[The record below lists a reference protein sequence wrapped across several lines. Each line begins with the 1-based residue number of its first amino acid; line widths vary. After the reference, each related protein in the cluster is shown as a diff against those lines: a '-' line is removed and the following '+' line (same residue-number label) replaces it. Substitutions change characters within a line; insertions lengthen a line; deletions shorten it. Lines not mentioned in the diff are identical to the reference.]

1 MVNTPLETH
10 ARFRVSGM
18 GRNGYTDTHER
29 LAKTKHKSTQKQKS
43 KKKKEQEKK
52 EASTRTRISS

>member
-29 LAKTKHKSTQKQKS
+29 LANTKHKSTQKQKS